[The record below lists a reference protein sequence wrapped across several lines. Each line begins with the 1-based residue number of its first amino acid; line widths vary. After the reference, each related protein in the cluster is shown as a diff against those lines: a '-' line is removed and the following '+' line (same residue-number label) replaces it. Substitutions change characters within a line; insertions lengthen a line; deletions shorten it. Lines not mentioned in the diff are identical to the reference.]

1 MSIEDKQITSQFS
14 RLLIH
19 EKGCDTKMKITPI
32 KLRRINAGF
41 ESEDA
46 WEALGISNSTFYK
59 LEQGHMQPGAKLI
72 KRMANVYKCT
82 TDEIFKDFNIKG

>member
-1 MSIEDKQITSQFS
+1 
-14 RLLIH
+14 
-19 EKGCDTKMKITPI
+19 MKITPI

-46 WEALGISNSTFYK
+46 WKALEISNSTFYK
-59 LEQGHMQPGAKLI
+59 LEQGHQNPSAKLI
-72 KRMANVYKCT
+72 ARMSKVYECT